1 MAGWYA
7 DVLGVTTRQY
17 AVRRMSIDLYRL
29 KPAFLHALEPLVA
42 FCIARRITPDA
53 LTLLAV
59 PVAFVGGAAIVA
71 SQGVPALLL
80 VVPIVAAV
88 RLILNLI
95 DGAVARRTDASH
107 PRGELYN
114 EVGDR
119 IGDVLLLGAPAL
131 LPGVEGRAVLLG
143 VILAVLASF
152 VGIVSRAAGGRRLY
166 HGILAKPGRMVLLAV
181 AAPLSLIM
189 GPVTWNGFAVILIVG
204 ATLTLAVRWRTA
216 TRELE

>member
-1 MAGWYA
+1 M
-7 DVLGVTTRQY
+7 RQY
-17 AVRRMSIDLYRL
+17 AVGRMSIDLYRL
-29 KPAFLHALEPLVA
+29 KPAFLHVLEPLIG
-42 FCIARRITPDA
+42 FCIARRITPDT

-59 PVAFVGGAAIVA
+59 PVAFAGGAAIIG
-71 SQGVPALLL
+71 SQVVPALLL
-80 VVPIVAAV
+80 LVPVVAAV
-88 RLILNLI
+88 RLILNLL
-95 DGAVARRTDASH
+95 DGAVARRTGASH

-119 IGDVLLLGAPAL
+119 IGDVLLLGAPAV

-181 AAPLSLIM
+181 AAPLSLIV
-189 GPVTWNGFAVILIVG
+189 GPVAWNGFAVLLIVG
-204 ATLTLAVRWRTA
+204 ATMTLLVRLRTA
-216 TRELE
+216 IRDLE

>member
-1 MAGWYA
+1 
-7 DVLGVTTRQY
+7 
-17 AVRRMSIDLYRL
+17 MSINLYRL
-29 KPAFLHALEPLVA
+29 KPAFLRALEPLVRW
-42 FCIARRITPDA
+42 CIDRHIRPDT
-53 LTLLAV
+53 LTLAAV

-71 SQGVPALLL
+71 SQAVPALLL
-80 VVPIVAAV
+80 LVPIVAAM
-88 RLILNLI
+88 RLVLNLL

-131 LPGVEGRAVLLG
+131 LPGIEGRAVLLG
-143 VILAVLASF
+143 VILAVLASY

-181 AAPLSLIM
+181 AAPLSLIT
-189 GPVTWNGFAVILIVG
+189 GPVAWNGFAVVLIVG
-204 ATLTLAVRWRTA
+204 ASLTFGVRWRTA
-216 TRELE
+216 TRDLE